1 MKGCIHKLLS
11 GDIAKLPA
19 SVLKECGK
27 FLWKLEINLRLRNA
41 ICLSSAHRLP
51 LTLSLSIS
59 IKNFSQRWLLKQ
71 SSILMKTLIRVI
83 LVLRKLQEDPSL
95 SPFWSKE
102 FASKR
107 LFHMPDLNNNQ
118 RCLKTQKLL
127 FLILNL
133 NLKLKEIMLRLELI
147 ILKNSKKLLML
158 NGTLYMKNL
167 IKLLNQAQIL
177 YFQAYLLEIL
187 LLNISQTEACFVLD
201 VFRKTIFKE

>member
-1 MKGCIHKLLS
+1 M
-11 GDIAKLPA
+11 
-19 SVLKECGK
+19 
-27 FLWKLEINLRLRNA
+27 
-41 ICLSSAHRLP
+41 
-51 LTLSLSIS
+51 
-59 IKNFSQRWLLKQ
+59 
-71 SSILMKTLIRVI
+71 I

-107 LFHMPDLNNNQ
+107 LFHMLDLNNNQ

-158 NGTLYMKNL
+158 NGTLFMKNL
-167 IKLLNQAQIL
+167 IKFVNRARRL

-187 LLNISQTEACFVLD
+187 LHNISQTETCSVLD
-201 VFRKTIFKE
+201 VFRKMIFKE

>member
-1 MKGCIHKLLS
+1 
-11 GDIAKLPA
+11 
-19 SVLKECGK
+19 
-27 FLWKLEINLRLRNA
+27 
-41 ICLSSAHRLP
+41 
-51 LTLSLSIS
+51 
-59 IKNFSQRWLLKQ
+59 
-71 SSILMKTLIRVI
+71 VI

-107 LFHMPDLNNNQ
+107 LFHMLDLNNNQ

-158 NGTLYMKNL
+158 NGTLFMKNL
-167 IKLLNQAQIL
+167 IKFVNRARRL

-187 LLNISQTEACFVLD
+187 LHNISQTETCSVLD